1 MKAYEF
7 ARKRIFCDSLQLF
20 VSSTTPIVI
29 KVKRNTRRL
38 RGFYSKLKKNIF
50 KFKKT
55 VASLSSSSND
65 VRPFIQIEIF
75 GMKLGALLDSGASI
89 SCICGK
95 AAAEFLSKNIP
106 FKKFASFSKSVDTAG
121 GNSFPILGSVETDV
135 TFRGVTKPINFL
147 IIPGLKQDV
156 YLGCDFWRSFGLLD
170 LIFDTVRIEELD
182 ENSNIHSLTPQQKA
196 QLEKMINLFPNFDK
210 EGLGKTNVLEHT
222 ILIEPN
228 ARPVKQ
234 RYFSIS
240 PAVEEKVHAEV
251 DNMLALGVI
260 EPAPPNC
267 PWSSPV
273 TIAQKEEKFRLCLDS
288 RKLNKVTIKDAY
300 PQPKI
305 DGILSRLPKAQ
316 FISSLDL
323 KHAFW
328 QIGLSENSRDMTAF
342 TVPNRPLYRFK
353 VMPFGL
359 TNAPMTMCR
368 LMDAII
374 PATLKNRV
382 FVYLDDLLLL
392 STSYDEHMA
401 LLFEVAEILRKAGLT
416 LNIAK
421 CKWCLREVRYLG
433 YIIGEG
439 CIKTDPDKV
448 AAIRNI
454 SAPTKVKE
462 VQSFLGLAGWYRR
475 FLKDYSALTAPL
487 TDLCSKKREFV
498 WTPEAQKS
506 FDTIKELLTSAP
518 LLITADFTCPFIV
531 SCDACKTGIG
541 GVLSQ
546 LDETG
551 MERPIAFYSKK
562 LNRAQQNYSIT
573 ELECLAAYLSIKK
586 FREYIEGHEFKVI
599 TDHASLKWLM
609 NQSDLN
615 GRLARWSMKL
625 QGFNFTIEHRKG
637 SQHIVPDS
645 LSRLPSDSV
654 DSLDLVLPL
663 IDINSPEFLAKD
675 YTDLIKT
682 VAANQNRF
690 PDIKIVDNFVYKRT
704 NFDRGLSEATIWKLW
719 VPQALTETLIERA
732 HSPPMAAHG
741 GIAKTLT
748 KIRLNFFWPHMA
760 KDVKEFVNRCEVC
773 QQCKSPNIVLRPPM
787 GVQSK
792 STRPFQRIY
801 IDFLGPYPRSKAG
814 NIGIFIVLDH
824 LTKFPLVKAVKKFS
838 SSVVIAFL
846 EEFVFH
852 TFGVPEWVI
861 SDNGSQFRSSQ
872 FSAFLTK
879 YGVKHMLT
887 AIYSPQSNSS
897 ERVNRSI
904 IAGIRSYLSKDQRL
918 WDSHLSEIAVALR
931 SSMHSSLG
939 HSPYHVL
946 FGQQMVTHGET
957 YELLRKLDLE
967 EEGENI
973 LDKADRMKLLRDS
986 VKTNLEKAYEVNRK
1000 TYNLRSRLI
1009 DFRVGDF
1016 VLRRNFA
1023 QSSKINHF
1031 NSKLAPKFLKSIV
1044 LSRVGNSQYK
1054 LADTNGKEVGIFH
1067 AKDMQK
1073 LKT

>member
-1 MKAYEF
+1 M
-7 ARKRIFCDSLQLF
+7 
-20 VSSTTPIVI
+20 
-29 KVKRNTRRL
+29 
-38 RGFYSKLKKNIF
+38 F
-50 KFKKT
+50 KFRKT
-55 VASLSSSSND
+55 IASISSAIND
-65 VRPFIQIEIF
+65 IRPFVEIEIF

-95 AAAEFLSKNIP
+95 AAQDFLSKKIP
-106 FKKFASFSKSVDTAG
+106 FKQFSSSKSVDTAG
-121 GNSFPILGSVETDV
+121 GNTFPIIGSVETEV
-135 TFRGVTKPINFL
+135 TFRGMTKSINFL

-170 LIFDTVRIEELD
+170 FIFNNIKIEELT
-182 ENSNIHSLTPQQKA
+182 ENSNMHLLSDQQKA
-196 QLEKMINLFPNFDK
+196 QLEKIINLFPNFDK

-222 ILIEPN
+222 IEIYPD
-228 ARPVKQ
+228 ARPIKQ

-240 PAVEEKVHAEV
+240 PAVEEKVHAEI
-251 DNMLALGVI
+251 DNMLSLNVI

-273 TIAQKEEKFRLCLDS
+273 TIAQKEGKFRLCLDS

-328 QIGLSENSRDMTAF
+328 QIGLAEKSRDMTAF

-416 LNIAK
+416 LNIVK
-421 CKWCLREVRYLG
+421 CKWCLREVKYLG

-448 AAIRNI
+448 SAIRNI
-454 SAPTKVKE
+454 SAPTKIKE

-487 TDLCSKKREFV
+487 SDLCSKKREFI

-506 FDTIKELLTSAP
+506 FDTIKEMLTSAP
-518 LLITADFTCPFIV
+518 LLITADYTRPFIV

-541 GVLSQ
+541 GVLAQ

-551 MERPIAFYSKK
+551 MERPIAFYSRK

-573 ELECLAAYLSIKK
+573 ELECYAAYMSIKK
-586 FREYIEGHEFKVI
+586 FREYIEWHEFTVI

-609 NQSDLN
+609 NQADLS
-615 GRLARWSMKL
+615 GRLARWSLKL

-645 LSRLPSDSV
+645 LSRLPFDSV
-654 DSLDLVLPL
+654 ESFDLILPL
-663 IDINSPEFLAKD
+663 VDLDSPEFSSKE
-675 YTDLIKT
+675 YRELIQN
-682 VAANQNRF
+682 VSSNQNRF

-704 NFDRGLSEATIWKLW
+704 EFDRGLSESTLWKLW
-719 VPQALTETLIERA
+719 VPQNLTETLIERA
-732 HSPPMAAHG
+732 HSSPTAAHG
-741 GIAKTLT
+741 GIAKTLA
-748 KIRLNFFWPHMA
+748 KIRLNFYWPMMA
-760 KDVKEFVNRCEVC
+760 KDVKEFVSKCEVC

-787 GVQSK
+787 GAQSK
-792 STRPFQRIY
+792 SCRPFQRIY
-801 IDFLGPYPRSKAG
+801 MDFLGPYPRSKSG

-824 LTKFPLVKAVKKFS
+824 LTKFPLIKPVKKFS
-838 SSVVIAFL
+838 SAIIISFL
-846 EEFVFH
+846 EEFVFNV
-852 TFGVPEWVI
+852 FGVPEYVI

-872 FSAFLTK
+872 FAAFLTK

-918 WDSHLSEIAVALR
+918 WDSYLGEIGVALR
-931 SSMHSSLG
+931 SSMHSTLG
-939 HSPYHVL
+939 HSPYYVL
-946 FGQQMVTHGET
+946 FGQQMVSHGDT
-957 YELLRKLDLE
+957 YQLLRQLDLE
-967 EEGENI
+967 EEGEHIIDNP
-973 LDKADRMKLLRDS
+973 DRMMLLRDL
-986 VKTNLEKAYEVNRK
+986 VKKNLTKAYESNRK
-1000 TYNLRSRLI
+1000 LYNLRSRTVE
-1009 DFRVGDF
+1009 FRVGEQ

-1023 QSSKINHF
+1023 QSNKIAHF
-1031 NSKLAPKFLKSIV
+1031 NSKLAPKFLKSVV
-1044 LSRVGNSQYK
+1044 LAKIGNSLYK

-1067 AKDMQK
+1067 GKDIQK
-1073 LKT
+1073 LRT